1 MRSSLEEADEADKSQ
16 PRDPHGSEA
25 MARNMQAAGTPAPKA
40 AIPDKVSRADVAAAS
55 RSSDRSANIART
67 NDAELKIV
75 SGLGALQ
82 DYFGQPGAQ
91 VNAQFVS
98 KLQSAL
104 DLLGDDWKEFVA
116 ASAQRAQ
123 GE

>member
-1 MRSSLEEADEADKSQ
+1 MKISKQQLQKIIKEELSEMRSSLEEAD
-16 PRDPHGSEA
+16 
-25 MARNMQAAGTPAPKA
+25 KA
-40 AIPDKVSRADVAAAS
+40 QTRSAVAAAS

-75 SGLGALQ
+75 SGLGTLQ
-82 DYFGQPGAQ
+82 DYFGLPGAQ